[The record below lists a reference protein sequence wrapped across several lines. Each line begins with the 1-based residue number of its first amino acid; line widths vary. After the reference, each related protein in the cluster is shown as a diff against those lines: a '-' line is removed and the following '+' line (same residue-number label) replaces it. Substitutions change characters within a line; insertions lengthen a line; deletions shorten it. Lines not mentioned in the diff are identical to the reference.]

1 MSGCAAVFDWS
12 VAESM
17 YLKLMMMKKKKKRPV
32 FIFKYGLISFYR
44 KVSVHHK
51 NMHGWYI
58 RARPQWSFSGSLVS
72 WQYLY
77 ELRGRDCSSDPD
89 MRHNYQ
95 LFCYRRVVNNTERK
109 LLHLHVINILS
120 HVSSFAIFAFTCSCY
135 VISKH
140 TVFTSSHKQASQF
153 IVLCPSCILVKSSK
167 GLFCDGGVFGWILI
181 KQYLSSDTPQ
191 RSFFGAAKRG
201 QNSTPV
207 TEFQEFYYAV
217 VV

>member
-1 MSGCAAVFDWS
+1 MKPRRLSIRELYHGKPTQSVVRLSFLKQFFDWNWMSGCAAVFDWS

-153 IVLCPSCILVKSSK
+153 IVLCLPQLY
-167 GLFCDGGVFGWILI
+167 FG
-181 KQYLSSDTPQ
+181 
-191 RSFFGAAKRG
+191 
-201 QNSTPV
+201 
-207 TEFQEFYYAV
+207 
-217 VV
+217 